1 MSPPTLTERLWSE
14 QRAILEL
21 GAFGAAWPWFSLLP
35 RGDGGP
41 VLVLPG
47 FAGSDWSTL
56 ALRSV
61 LRNLGHDAQGWGL
74 GRNDGPHPDL
84 LRGMVDRLEEVQRAS
99 GRTVSVVGWSLG
111 GVYARGLARH
121 SPHRVRQVISM
132 GSPFRRTEA
141 AQGATTPPVPVTAI
155 FSKTD
160 AIVPWRSA
168 VEDAGPRRESIEVR
182 GSHLGLGHNPAVIV
196 AVADRLAQPED
207 GWRPFTPAPW
217 VRHLF
222 PRPEAAVT

>member
-1 MSPPTLTERLWSE
+1 MSPPTMTERLWGE
-14 QRAILEL
+14 QRAVLEL
-21 GAFGAAWPWFSLLP
+21 GAFGMAWPWFSLLP

-47 FAGSDWSTL
+47 FAGSDRSTL
-56 ALRSV
+56 PLRSV
-61 LRNLGHDAQGWGL
+61 LLRLGHDAQGWGL
-74 GRNDGPHPDL
+74 GRNEGPHPDL
-84 LRGMVDRLEEVQRAS
+84 LQGMVERLDSMVRAS
-99 GRTVSVVGWSLG
+99 GRTVSLVGWSLG

-121 SPHRVRQVISM
+121 SPHRVRQVITL
-132 GSPFRRTEA
+132 GSPFRGTEG

-168 VEDAGPRRESIEVR
+168 IEDDGPRRESIEVR

-196 AVADRLAQPED
+196 AVADRMAQPQD
-207 GWRPFTPAPW
+207 RWRRFTPAPW

-222 PRPEAAVT
+222 PRPGPAVT

>member
-1 MSPPTLTERLWSE
+1 VSPQTMTERLWSE
-14 QRAILEL
+14 QRALLEL
-21 GAFGAAWPWFSLLP
+21 GAFGVAWPWFSLLP

-47 FAGSDWSTL
+47 FAGSDGSTL
-56 ALRSV
+56 PLRSV
-61 LRNLGHDAQGWGL
+61 LRNLGHEVHGWGM
-74 GRNDGPHPDL
+74 GRNEGPHPDV
-84 LRGMVDRLEEVQRAS
+84 LRGLVDRLDQLQRAAD
-99 GRTVSVVGWSLG
+99 RPVSLVGWSLG

-121 SPHRVRQVISM
+121 SPHLVRQVITL

-155 FSKTD
+155 YSKTD
-160 AIVPWRSA
+160 AIVPWRFASE
-168 VEDAGPRRESIEVR
+168 EDGSRRESIEVR

-196 AVADRLAQPED
+196 AVADRLAQPQE

-217 VRHLF
+217 MRHLF
-222 PRPEAAVT
+222 PRPGPTVT